1 MLKLQPIDT
10 QERLYVRVARRIAEL
25 ISSGEVKPGEKL
37 PSERDLAEMLKV
49 SRPSVREAMIAL
61 EVSGLIEVRTG
72 SGIYVTKA
80 APGQS
85 DSLPAIVADDGIGPF
100 EILEMRLLIEPE
112 ACALAA
118 ERISPAQLAQ
128 LRAHYESMQNTNGT
142 PEMETHDGAFH
153 RLIAAATENTA
164 IEKTVSWLWELRRQ
178 SELSRGFHRLIIEE
192 GTYPVLDEHEQI
204 LLALEAKDADRAR
217 LAMRA
222 HLEASTGAAASHFS

>member
-25 ISSGEVKPGEKL
+25 IASGEVKPGEKL

-72 SGIYVTKA
+72 SGIYVA
-80 APGQS
+80 EA
-85 DSLPAIVADDGIGPF
+85 SLTQNQPAMVADDGIGPF

-118 ERISPAQLAQ
+118 ERISSEQLLE
-128 LRAHYESMQNTNGT
+128 LRDHYQAMQNTNGT

-204 LLALEAKDADRAR
+204 LLALEAQDAEGAR
-217 LAMRA
+217 RAMRA
-222 HLEASTGAAASHFS
+222 HLEASTGAAARHFS

>member
-25 ISSGEVKPGEKL
+25 IFSGEVAPGDKL

-72 SGIYVTKA
+72 SGIYVA
-80 APGQS
+80 EQGGGQS
-85 DSLPAIVADDGIGPF
+85 LVVDDEGIGPF
-100 EILEMRLLIEPE
+100 EILEMRQLIEPE

-118 ERISPAQLAQ
+118 ERISDQQLVK
-128 LRAHYESMQNTNGT
+128 LRELLAAMQRSTGT
-142 PEMETHDGAFH
+142 PEMEAHDGDFH
-153 RLIAAATENTA
+153 QLIGQATENTA
-164 IEKTVSWLWELRRQ
+164 IEKTIVWLWELRSQ

-192 GTYPVLDEHEQI
+192 GVYPVLDEHERI
-204 LLALEAKDADRAR
+204 LSALEARDAEAAR
-217 LAMRA
+217 RAMRA
-222 HLEASTGAAASHFS
+222 HLEASTSAAAKHFD